1 LKKLWANLKQSQREK
16 QSHLAT
22 GGGSQETEA
31 NIDPDVNI
39 APHLMQTAPTLFT
52 SNMTEAE
59 INGMYDIYSE
69 IFENFINFLY
79 VFQRNVRLYLKCHHY
94 LNMKM

>member
-1 LKKLWANLKQSQREK
+1 LKQSQREALTKEK
-16 QSHLAT
+16 QSRLAT

-31 NIDPDVNI
+31 NVDPDIVNI

-59 INGMYDIYSE
+59 INGMYEIYYKFLKILL
-69 IFENFINFLY
+69 IFGMHFREEGNCI
-79 VFQRNVRLYLKCHHY
+79 RNIIST
-94 LNMKM
+94 